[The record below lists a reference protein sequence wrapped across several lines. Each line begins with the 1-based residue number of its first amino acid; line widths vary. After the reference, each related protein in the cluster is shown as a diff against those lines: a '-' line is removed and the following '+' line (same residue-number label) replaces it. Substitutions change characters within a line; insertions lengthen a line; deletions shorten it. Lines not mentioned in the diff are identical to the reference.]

1 MNTDRD
7 TALDELAVAI
17 AEATVDAWLADVIAE
32 AATEA
37 WIREQSITVVTET
50 TDRGGKEDSRDD
62 ADCSSISSVDSRARP
77 PDHCQHNVHA
87 LESKMRLARR

>member
-1 MNTDRD
+1 MNTDHD

-17 AEATVDAWLADVIAE
+17 AEATVDAWLADVTAE

-77 PDHCQHNVHA
+77 PDYGRHIVHA
-87 LESKMRLARR
+87 MGKMTRLARQ